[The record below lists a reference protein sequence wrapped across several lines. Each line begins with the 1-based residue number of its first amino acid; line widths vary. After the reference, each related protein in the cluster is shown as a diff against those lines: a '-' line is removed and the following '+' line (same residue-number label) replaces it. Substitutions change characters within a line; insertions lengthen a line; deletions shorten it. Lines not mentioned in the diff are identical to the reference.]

1 MTDARALPPTSPAP
15 TLAAY
20 AVGLL
25 APALGAAAVAAIALA
40 VSQPPL
46 VDVTGIGRWTVFPAF
61 AATSLGLSIWLVA
74 GPTTALLLAGLRP
87 WLPRLVAAGAAG
99 ALATLGLALFAAWSA
114 TRGEAPELLL
124 GEVRRWGLVIAP
136 FALGGALWL
145 HLVLHF
151 AHRRAH
157 RSRR

>member
-1 MTDARALPPTSPAP
+1 MTDARALPPASPGP

-25 APALGAAAVAAIALA
+25 APALGAAAVAAVALA

-61 AATSLGLSIWLVA
+61 SATSLGLSIWLVA
-74 GPTTALLLAGLRP
+74 GPTTAILLAAFRP
-87 WLPRLVAAGAAG
+87 WLPGLVAALAAG
-99 ALATLGLALFAAWSA
+99 ALATLGLAFLAAWSGA
-114 TRGEAPELLL
+114 RGAAPELLL
-124 GEVRRWGLVIAP
+124 GEARRWGLIVAP

-145 HLVLHF
+145 HLVLHL
-151 AHRRAH
+151 ARRRAF
-157 RSRR
+157 RSPR